1 MRRYLALGRS
11 EERRLLECA
20 SVIGRHFGNW
30 TPLYTVAVLN
40 LNSGMRHK
48 EIRTL
53 KFRNVDLVNRLLR
66 VGESK
71 TEAGKGRPIPLIQPA
86 WATLDIWSSRFP
98 NAKLTISSSQPAR
111 MDELIPSVPLRTGAR
126 RRDAPA
132 TKLAWWQAL
141 S

>member
-1 MRRYLALGRS
+1 MRCYLALSRS
-11 EERRLLECA
+11 EERRLLEYA

-30 TPLYTVAVLN
+30 TPLYTVTVLN

-53 KFRNVDLVNRLLR
+53 KFRNVDLVNLVLR

-71 TEAGKGRPIPLIQPA
+71 TEAGKGRPIPLI
-86 WATLDIWSSRFP
+86 
-98 NAKLTISSSQPAR
+98 QPAR

-132 TKLAWWQAL
+132 TKLAWWVCAFMT
-141 S
+141 